1 MLEQMLRAHGEKE
14 LRSVKD
20 EPLGKAKVHSG
31 ALPAHVTGKD
41 YRFGVKSSKTEA
53 AKSLLY
59 PATDPDAESKAPKRT
74 ARYRGVQKPGEQR
87 TRGYNWDNTTV
98 ANPTT
103 HRFGMTD
110 PYALRD
116 GEGAALALR
125 PDIDT
130 AIPKRSVVPKRVAD
144 FQQVSKDHL
153 GRAKN
158 LGYAVHWVGA
168 ATAVV
173 CCLQPLTAI
182 SSPAPPYCPS
192 LAFTDEVLLVT
203 CPRCLASHRQAMP
216 GAPQTALGATTHWS
230 SSCRMQTWGSRCPRD
245 IATSQLTLRGRLVF
259 PLSARTSQVE
269 TDRQTAS
276 AVWELCVVCDD
287 TSDMCSQY

>member
-158 LGYAVHWVGA
+158 LGYAMHWLGGGYCGCLLS
-168 ATAVV
+168 VV
-173 CCLQPLTAI
+173 CNLSQP
-182 SSPAPPYCPS
+182 SPLPPS
-192 LAFTDEVLLVT
+192 LLPLPSLLQTRCSSQHARGVWRHIVR
-203 CPRCLASHRQAMP
+203 RCLER
-216 GAPQTALGATTHWS
+216 
-230 SSCRMQTWGSRCPRD
+230 R
-245 IATSQLTLRGRLVF
+245 RLH
-259 PLSARTSQVE
+259 
-269 TDRQTAS
+269 
-276 AVWELCVVCDD
+276 
-287 TSDMCSQY
+287 